1 MNRNENKTKLVD
13 LLTKANQDSKV
24 IGIGDTADYLIKNG
38 NVVVLSPANNG
49 KTKDFLMMLLGT
61 DMSGSEHGFSYE
73 MADLILTAG
82 FNIPPCEIGDT
93 VYEVFEGG
101 ARKRTVYD
109 FTYDGEIFRAR
120 FNPGSQF
127 AYEFGRDIFFNKK
140 DALAEWERRFG

>member
-1 MNRNENKTKLVD
+1 MNRNENKVKLMD
-13 LLTKANQDSKV
+13 LLTKANRDSKV
-24 IGIGDTADYLIKNG
+24 IGIEDTADYLIKNG
-38 NVVVLSPANNG
+38 NVIVSPVNTG
-49 KTKDFLMMLLGT
+49 KVKEFLMMLLGT

-73 MADLILTAG
+73 MADFILNTG

-93 VYEVFEGG
+93 VYEVYENG

-109 FTYDGEIFRAR
+109 FTYDGTIFRAR